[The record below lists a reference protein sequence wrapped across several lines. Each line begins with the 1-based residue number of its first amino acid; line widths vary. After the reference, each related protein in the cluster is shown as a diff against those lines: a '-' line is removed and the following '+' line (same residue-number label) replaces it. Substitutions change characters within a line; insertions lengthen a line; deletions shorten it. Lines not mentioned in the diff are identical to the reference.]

1 MLFSWPSGCRIQA
14 TGSPKPWPAIRF
26 SQIRGDVGKIR
37 AFHNVCCRRGAQLLA
52 EGAGD
57 CSKLVVWPYHSW
69 SYKRDG
75 RLNKAADFGGDANF
89 DPDPCALHAV
99 GAKEWRGLVFI
110 RLKRGGPDVI
120 KARPI
125 HEMAADYP
133 LEQQHYFMAKNR
145 DIAVDRRIY
154 DENYLE
160 CYYSRA
166 TKAQPECNSNSIASG
181 TALGRPF

>member
-1 MLFSWPSGCRIQA
+1 LDAVLVAERLPNPGDRVAETVAGYPIFANPRRCRK
-14 TGSPKPWPAIRF
+14 T
-26 SQIRGDVGKIR
+26 R

-99 GAKEWRGLVFI
+99 GAKEWRGLVF
-110 RLKRGGPDVI
+110 DV
-120 KARPI
+120 AP
-125 HEMAADYP
+125 A
-133 LEQQHYFMAKNR
+133 
-145 DIAVDRRIY
+145 
-154 DENYLE
+154 
-160 CYYSRA
+160 
-166 TKAQPECNSNSIASG
+166 G
-181 TALGRPF
+181 